1 MAFHSA
7 AVALDSPVSFIKDT
21 SLASQCQRIAAP
33 KNLDGRPRDET
44 ARRAG
49 GVRMRCDAVGGAA
62 AEEEVRVALAPRV
75 VQRGAE
81 SRQFGACDDEEE
93 EQQAHR
99 EQRHTWLY
107 G

>member
-1 MAFHSA
+1 MALHSA
-7 AVALDSPVSFIKDT
+7 AKRGSLGSPLSFIKDT
-21 SLASQCQRIAAP
+21 SLASQCQRTAAP
-33 KNLDGRPRDET
+33 IHLDGHPRDET

-81 SRQFGACDDEEE
+81 ARQLGACDDEEE
-93 EQQAHR
+93 EQ
-99 EQRHTWLY
+99 
-107 G
+107 

>member
-1 MAFHSA
+1 
-7 AVALDSPVSFIKDT
+7 
-21 SLASQCQRIAAP
+21 
-33 KNLDGRPRDET
+33 
-44 ARRAG
+44 
-49 GVRMRCDAVGGAA
+49 MRCDAVGGAA

>member
-1 MAFHSA
+1 M
-7 AVALDSPVSFIKDT
+7 
-21 SLASQCQRIAAP
+21 QRTTAP
-33 KNLDGRPRDET
+33 IHPDGLPRDKAT
-44 ARRAG
+44 AARRAG
-49 GVRMRCDAVGGAA
+49 GVRLRRDAVGGAA

-81 SRQFGACDDEEE
+81 ARQLGACDDEEE

-99 EQRHTWLY
+99 EQRQTWLY